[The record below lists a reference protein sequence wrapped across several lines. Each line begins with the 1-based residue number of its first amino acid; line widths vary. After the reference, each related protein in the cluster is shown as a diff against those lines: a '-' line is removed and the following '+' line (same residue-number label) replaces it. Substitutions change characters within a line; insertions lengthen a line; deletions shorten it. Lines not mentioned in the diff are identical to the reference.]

1 MFNGQIQFNRLT
13 PVLRTKGIDLKQ
25 VYSITFDSDNLEKDM
40 YKDKDMYYVNSH
52 NHTAMIS
59 REYLRQL
66 FEEGNIQIIKKYER

>member
-25 VYSITFDSDNLEKDM
+25 VYSITFDSDNLENDI
-40 YKDKDMYYVNSH
+40 YYVDSH
-52 NHTAMIS
+52 NHTVMIS